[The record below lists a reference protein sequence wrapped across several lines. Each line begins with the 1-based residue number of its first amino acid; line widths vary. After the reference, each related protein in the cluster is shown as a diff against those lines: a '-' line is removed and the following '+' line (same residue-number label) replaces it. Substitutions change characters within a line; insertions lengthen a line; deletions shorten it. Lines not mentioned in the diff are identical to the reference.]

1 MVRESGITIQSTGR
15 PALSFASSV
24 TMIDDKVQCLAE
36 EVVAGNG
43 QPMIAACADNP
54 ELTAA
59 VSLAAATRLVER
71 AASHPSTVD
80 TSLFV
85 WPVAQKAVVAL
96 AALPGANAS
105 ALAGALLRCCVFEA
119 VSGEFDKLD
128 DNSLRLILNHHAE
141 VVEQLVRR
149 SQDELHTESLSPP
162 WPISTSGSTR
172 FLVDAMWTLH
182 GAEGARWMSLLLDCD
197 PYYGIVSRRPRAW
210 TPEDWTLRLD
220 ALSDRD
226 ELPDAAYR
234 LAFAMVDPDEPPPH
248 EAAPAMARYVCSRFT
263 AGQSPRMYVG
273 RAATVLAS
281 YRADDPEQDAGLFWW
296 GATSDDELT
305 ALRWLLELSGP
316 AGARPPLVKVA
327 LARGLVD
334 AEVAR
339 TLAVDIDRPLWADRD
354 VPWVV
359 TEVREEGVRDTP
371 EAVAALLGTEPLPT
385 RTVIAVHPVH
395 GRANAAV
402 EVLADVDAAPLRW
415 EAVGDGLWV
424 GRDAEGRAART
435 IHDLGVL
442 RLDLAAEPPPWFVHD
457 RIPFVDA
464 DAPPLPAAIDVDH
477 LHHLAVSGASLR
489 HQRCVLREA
498 LHQRG
503 VGEYS
508 SAVVLHHV
516 RDAIAL
522 VAADTPVRSRLG
534 GSGRLPVGTP
544 WPALS
549 GERGWYLPLLAEL
562 ALAEL
567 PSLEPLPPE
576 GTLLIFQETE
586 TWSSE
591 DDPLTGT
598 RVLYVPESGE
608 LHDPPPPG
616 DLVFPVNEKAL
627 RGIAVPIP
635 GESELVVNA
644 LEFVEDRDRTIA
656 VMNELL
662 ENWWPEHWLLGAS
675 KDVQGPSRLGV
686 PYELERA
693 SAETRAR
700 FTADALAGKGWTL
713 LAQINEDADA
723 EIGIGDGGSFYLYIL
738 EQDLRERRW
747 DRVVGLMQCH

>member
-1 MVRESGITIQSTGR
+1 
-15 PALSFASSV
+15 
-24 TMIDDKVQCLAE
+24 MIDDEVGGLADE
-36 EVVAGNG
+36 IVAGNS
-43 QPMIAACADNP
+43 QLVVAACADNP
-54 ELTAA
+54 ELAAA
-59 VSLAAATRLVER
+59 VSLAAAARLVER
-71 AASHPSTVD
+71 AASHRSAVD
-80 TSLFV
+80 ASLFV
-85 WPVAQKAVVAL
+85 WPVAQDAVVAL

-119 VSGEFDKLD
+119 VSGEPDKLKED
-128 DNSLRLILNHHAE
+128 ALRLILNHYGE
-141 VVEQLVRR
+141 VVEQLLRR
-149 SQDELHTESLSPP
+149 SPYELESNSLSPP
-162 WPISTSGSTR
+162 WPISTFGRTR

-197 PYYGIVSRRPRAW
+197 PYCSIVSQRPRAW
-210 TPEDWTLRLD
+210 TAEDWTLRLD

-234 LAFAMVDPDEPPPH
+234 LDFSMVDPDDPAPR
-248 EAAPAMARYVCSRFT
+248 EAAPALARYACSRFT
-263 AGQSPRMYVG
+263 AGQSPRTYVG
-273 RAATVLAS
+273 RAADILSRYCTG
-281 YRADDPEQDAGLFWW
+281 DPEQDAGLFWW

-316 AGARPPLVKVA
+316 AGARPPLVKIA
-327 LARGLVD
+327 LARELID
-334 AEVAR
+334 AAVAR
-339 TLAVDIDRPLWADRD
+339 TLSAELDRPLWADRD

-371 EAVAALLGTEPLPT
+371 EAVAALLGAKRLPT
-385 RTVIAVHPVH
+385 RTAIAVHPVH
-395 GRANAAV
+395 GRTDAAV

-415 EAVGDGLWV
+415 EAVCDGLWV
-424 GRDAEGRAART
+424 GRDPEGRAART
-435 IHDLGVL
+435 IYDLGVL
-442 RLDLAAEPPPWFVHD
+442 NLDLAAEPPPWFVHD
-457 RIPFVDA
+457 RVPCVDA
-464 DAPPLPAAIDVDH
+464 DEPPMPAAINADH
-477 LHHLAVSGASLR
+477 LHRLAVSGVSLR
-489 HQRCVLREA
+489 HQRRALRTA

-503 VGEYS
+503 VGEYA
-508 SAVVLHHV
+508 SAVVLRHV
-516 RDAIAL
+516 RDGIAL
-522 VAADTPVRSRLG
+522 VGADAPVRSRLG

-549 GERGWYLPLLAEL
+549 EERGWYLPLLAEL

-567 PSLEPLPPE
+567 PSLEPLPSD

-586 TWSSE
+586 TWSIE
-591 DDPLTGT
+591 HGPLIGT
-598 RVLYVPESGE
+598 RVLYVPEPDE

-616 DLVFPVNEKAL
+616 DLLFPVNEKAL

-644 LEFVEDRDRTIA
+644 LEFVDDRERTIE

-675 KDVQGPSRLGV
+675 NDVQGPSRLDV
-686 PYELERA
+686 PYYLERA

-700 FTADALAGKGWTL
+700 FSSDELAGKGWTL
-713 LAQINEDADA
+713 LAQINEDFEAD
-723 EIGIGDGGSFYLYIL
+723 IGIGDGGSFYLYIL